1 MSGRLIHNQEIT
13 DNITAINTS
22 AWLAGSYIWKVY
34 TLDGGPST
42 GSGTLAETEKWVKE

>member
-1 MSGRLIHNQEIT
+1 MSGRMVYGQEIT

-22 AWLAGSYIWKVY
+22 AWPAGSYVWKVY

-42 GSGTLAETEKWVKE
+42 GSVIEAETGKWIKE